1 MTNKIVNTNIPHKS
15 FGNYFLT
22 SNLRSE
28 TRLSY
33 NIPREEYRK
42 CIFCGN
48 NIEDE
53 FHIHFLCESK
63 SVVILRNK

>member
-1 MTNKIVNTNIPHKS
+1 M
-15 FGNYFLT
+15 GNYFLT
-22 SNLRSE
+22 SNLRSK

>member
-1 MTNKIVNTNIPHKS
+1 M
-15 FGNYFLT
+15 GNYFVT

-53 FHIHFLCESK
+53 FIQIHNKTTIFL
-63 SVVILRNK
+63 IR